1 MLSFNAAFGLRW
13 LAWEVVQS
21 KYILEG
27 YSVSD
32 NTAVTM
38 FQMFDL
44 RKIFIT
50 YYVTVSG
57 ISFNHFLFFYLP
69 IVKLPNSDEKVS
81 NLGKSK

>member
-1 MLSFNAAFGLRW
+1 MGHVKNLLSFNAAFGLRW

-50 YYVTVSG
+50 YYVTVSV
-57 ISFNHFLFFYLP
+57 IPLYYILFCA
-69 IVKLPNSDEKVS
+69 S
-81 NLGKSK
+81 

>member
-1 MLSFNAAFGLRW
+1 MLSLNAAFSQRW
-13 LAWEVVQS
+13 LAWEVAQS

-32 NTAVTM
+32 NTATTM

-50 YYVTVSG
+50 YYVTVS
-57 ISFNHFLFFYLP
+57 FLLRTFFCFQYL
-69 IVKLPNSDEKVS
+69 I
-81 NLGKSK
+81 